1 MNCPLCAAELRKHL
15 LSSSQAMISCPNE
28 SCVYPFNLSMEE
40 IRSQGLTI
48 RTNESEI
55 MAQMQEKLARADI
68 DSRTAQFMTK
78 PDTDISP

>member
-1 MNCPLCAAELRKHL
+1 
-15 LSSSQAMISCPNE
+15 
-28 SCVYPFNLSMEE
+28 
-40 IRSQGLTI
+40 I